1 MAETVKDNWKL
12 FDLMPVAACVFDRR
26 TLQHIEVN
34 AAMCTSYGYTRDELL
49 ALGLADVKHPDD
61 RIDRSWLATATSGDT
76 RRLGVMRHL
85 AKRGHE
91 VEVDVTAHAI
101 EFDGRPA
108 ILSMRVDVT
117 EARKLELQLHHSQ
130 RLETIGR
137 LAGGIAHDFNN
148 LLGVIVSNTELALER
163 APSDELRE
171 IGAAADRATSLT
183 RQLLSFGRPQARSNV
198 SVDCNEAI
206 GELHKMLARIVG
218 EDVEF
223 ALHLPRARSLAS
235 IERGQLEQILVN
247 LVVNARDAM
256 PRGGTLA
263 IETKHA
269 HLEPGLAT
277 SLGVAAGE
285 YVMISVSDTGCG
297 MSPEICARIF
307 EPYFTTKPAGKGT
320 GLGLALV
327 AGIARA
333 VGGGIGVY
341 SEAGRGTTFR
351 VYVPR
356 VATMP
361 IATRRRDAALARGNE
376 CVLVVEDDVNL
387 RAAIVRR
394 LAALGYTTLEADN
407 ATRALDVLASH
418 DGRIDLLLT
427 DLVMP
432 GMDGRELAGA
442 ATRVRPGLRVL
453 FMSGYTE
460 HVAIHTHRLSAAEH
474 FVEKPF
480 TAVALASSLR
490 RALGDDAGASA

>member
-12 FDLMPVAACVFDRR
+12 FELMPVAACVFDRT

-34 AAMCTSYGYTRDELL
+34 PAMCASYGYTRDELL
-49 ALGLADVKHPDD
+49 GLALPDLKFPEDGVD
-61 RIDRSWLATATSGDT
+61 RARIATSSCGET
-76 RRLGVMRHL
+76 RHVGVVRHRT
-85 AKRGHE
+85 KRGTAL
-91 VEVDVTAHAI
+91 EVDVTAHAI

-148 LLGVIVSNTELALER
+148 LLGVIVSNAELALER
-163 APSDELRE
+163 APAGADGDELRE
-171 IGAAADRATSLT
+171 IGAAAERAASLT
-183 RQLLSFGRPQARSNV
+183 RQLLSFSRPYDRARAR
-198 SVDCNEAI
+198 VDCNEAI
-206 GELHKMLARIVG
+206 GELTKMLARIVG
-218 EDVEF
+218 EDIELCVR
-223 ALHLPRARSLAS
+223 LPHARALAS

-256 PRGGTLA
+256 PRGGALS

-269 HLEPGLAT
+269 HLEPALAT

-297 MSPEICARIF
+297 MSAEVSARIF
-307 EPYFTTKPAGKGT
+307 EPYFTTKPASKGS

-327 AGIARA
+327 SSITRA
-333 VGGGIGVY
+333 IGGGIAVY
-341 SEAGRGTTFR
+341 SELDRGTTFR
-351 VYVPR
+351 VYLPR
-356 VATMP
+356 IATVP
-361 IATRRRDAALARGNE
+361 IAARRRDLSLARGHE
-376 CVLVVEDDVNL
+376 CVLVVEDDANL
-387 RAAIVRR
+387 RSALVRR
-394 LAALGYTTLEADN
+394 LTALGYTTLEAADP
-407 ATRALDVLASH
+407 TTALELCARR
-418 DGRIDLLLT
+418 DGAIDLLLT
-427 DLVMP
+427 DLVLP
-432 GMDGRELAGA
+432 GINGRELAA
-442 ATRVRPGLRVL
+442 EAVRARPGLRVL

-460 HVAIHTHRLSAAEH
+460 HVAIQTRQLSADEH

-490 RALGDDAGASA
+490 RALGASA

>member
-1 MAETVKDNWKL
+1 MAEPVKDNWKL
-12 FDLMPVAACVFDRR
+12 FELMPVAACVLDRA
-26 TLQHIEVN
+26 TLRHIEVN
-34 AAMCTSYGYTRDELL
+34 SAMCTSYGYTRDELL
-49 ALGLADVKHPDD
+49 ALTLPDVKHP
-61 RIDRSWLATATSGDT
+61 GDT
-76 RRLGVMRHL
+76 IDLAWVAASATRHLGVMRHR
-85 AKRGHE
+85 AKLGQQI
-91 VEVDVTAHAI
+91 EVDVTAHAI

-148 LLGVIVSNTELALER
+148 LLGVIVSNAELALEQTDT
-163 APSDELRE
+163 DELRE
-171 IGAAADRATSLT
+171 IGAAAERAAKLT
-183 RQLLSFGRPQARSNV
+183 KQLLSFSKPQARGGA
-198 SVDCNEAI
+198 SVDCNDAI
-206 GELHKMLARIVG
+206 GELHKMLSRIVG
-218 EDVEF
+218 EDVE
-223 ALHLPRARSLAS
+223 LTLELPRMRSLAS

-269 HLEPGLAT
+269 HLETALAA
-277 SLGVAAGE
+277 SLGVSAGE

-297 MSPEICARIF
+297 MTPDVAARIF

-327 AGIARA
+327 SSIARA

-341 SEAGRGTTFR
+341 SEVGRGTTFR

-356 VATMP
+356 VTTIP
-361 IATRRRDAALARGNE
+361 ITTRRSDAVLARGSE

-387 RAAIVRR
+387 RGAIVRR
-394 LAALGYTTLEADN
+394 LAALGYATLEADN

-418 DGRIDLLLT
+418 DGTIDLLLT

-432 GMDGRELAGA
+432 GIDGRELASEA
-442 ATRVRPGLRVL
+442 VRVRPSLRVL

-460 HVAIHTHRLSAAEH
+460 HVAIHTHQLSPDEH

-480 TAVALASSLR
+480 TASMLASSLR
-490 RALGDDAGASA
+490 RALAGEVSA